1 LYRAIAAIQ
10 YNRRNRPGERGAARG
25 GGGDSGSPNMTPNNE
40 QATQQPSNEMA
51 KLLEMA
57 GARLA
62 SGDYGLAM
70 QYVLFAQTLHP
81 L

>member
-1 LYRAIAAIQ
+1 
-10 YNRRNRPGERGAARG
+10 
-25 GGGDSGSPNMTPNNE
+25 MTPNNE